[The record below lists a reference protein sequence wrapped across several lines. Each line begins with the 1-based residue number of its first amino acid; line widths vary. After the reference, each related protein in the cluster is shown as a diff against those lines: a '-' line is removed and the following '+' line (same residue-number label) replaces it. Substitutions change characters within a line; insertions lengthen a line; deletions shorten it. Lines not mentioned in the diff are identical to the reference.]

1 MSVDYDLVII
11 GSTIVGIDAAMQA
24 ARYKARVALIEQNC
38 RPRFQ
43 WHQAFSNIG
52 QTLHQIERSNQFK
65 FFEPPLESGTVTLEH
80 VRQWVNAIAQSQ
92 REFYAPEK
100 LAASGIEF
108 VVGSGEFCRNPQA
121 GFRVDGR
128 VFRSRAY
135 LIATDYTPTI
145 PEIPGL
151 CDVPYLTPEVI
162 PTEVPRSL
170 VIMGDDASGVELAQL
185 YSQLGS
191 QVTIVL
197 RQPTVLSIADPE
209 VAFWVQAQLE
219 AEGIRII
226 TALHIT
232 EILQTQKKKQIRA
245 GDFSIEAD
253 EILVATGWQRRINGL
268 NLEAMGVLEPIQLNE
283 KLQTRNPH
291 VYWCSHPVSAIAQ
304 CQAYLSVRNAL
315 FLPVLNFNHHCVVQS
330 IATHPE
336 LAWVGLTEPQA
347 IRQYR
352 KSALVLRQPFNS
364 LLKAQITGDITGL
377 CKIIV
382 HRDGQIIGAHIVGPN
397 ASELISVIALAMRQN
412 IKIQK
417 FDRLPEMSDNFTAV
431 FRNAAHEWSTWRITQ
446 KPFLQDLQESYF
458 AWQRS
463 RSINITKVRRR

>member
-11 GSTIVGIDAAMQA
+11 GSTIAGIDAAMQA
-24 ARYKARVALIEQNC
+24 ARYKARVVLIEQNC
-38 RPRFQ
+38 QPRFH

-52 QTLHQIERSNQFK
+52 QTLHHIERSNQFK
-65 FFEPPLESGTVTLEH
+65 FFEPPIASGTLKLDQ

-100 LAASGIEF
+100 LAASGIE
-108 VVGSGEFCRNPQA
+108 VVIGSGEFCRKPQA
-121 GFRVDGR
+121 GFRVEGR

-135 LIATDYTPTI
+135 LIATDYAPTI

-162 PTEVPRSL
+162 PTEIPRSL
-170 VIMGDDASGVELAQL
+170 VIIGDDAGGVELAQL
-185 YSQLGS
+185 YSRLGS

-197 RQPTVLSIADPE
+197 RQPTLLSIADPE
-209 VAFWVQAQLE
+209 VAFLVQAQLE

-245 GDFSIEAD
+245 GDFLIEAD
-253 EILVATGWQRRINGL
+253 EILVATGWQHRIDGL

-291 VYWCSHPVSAIAQ
+291 VYWCSHPVSAIAN
-304 CQAYLSVRNAL
+304 CQVYLSVRNAL
-315 FLPVLNFNHHCVVQS
+315 FLPVFRFDHHCVIQS
-330 IATHPE
+330 IATSPE
-336 LAWVGLTEPQA
+336 LAWVGLTESQA
-347 IRQYR
+347 IRKYR

-382 HRDGQIIGAHIVGPN
+382 HRNGRIIGAHIVGPN
-397 ASELISVIALAMRQN
+397 ASELISVIALAMRQGIN
-412 IKIQK
+412 IQK

-431 FRNAAHEWSTWRITQ
+431 FRNAAHEWSVWNRSQ
-446 KPFLQDLQESYF
+446 KPLLQDLQESYF

-463 RSINITKVRRR
+463 RSINITKVRRK